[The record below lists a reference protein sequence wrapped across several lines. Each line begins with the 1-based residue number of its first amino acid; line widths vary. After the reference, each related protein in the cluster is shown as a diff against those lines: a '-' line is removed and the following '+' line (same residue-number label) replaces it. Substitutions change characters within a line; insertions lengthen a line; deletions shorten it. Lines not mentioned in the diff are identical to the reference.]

1 MPDSGKFKDLYLN
14 SALTYPCQGP
24 RPPPAGDV
32 GGRHYGRR
40 PGPRNDGGQRREEAA
55 ESAEAALAAHP
66 MIIDELGFVP
76 LSKASAEPAL
86 RGLQPALRAGFHPGH
101 HQLAIRRMDRGLRL
115 GAEDRGAGGPAH
127 PSRPHPGDERR
138 VLQAQAQQG
147 DRRTA
152 ATRRTGRRL
161 AHTCAVLS
169 RSQNSGYS
177 TCLRPQVIGQVVH
190 DSSAPVAQL
199 LGAIDRQER

>member
-1 MPDSGKFKDLYLN
+1 
-14 SALTYPCQGP
+14 
-24 RPPPAGDV
+24 
-32 GGRHYGRR
+32 
-40 PGPRNDGGQRREEAA
+40 
-55 ESAEAALAAHP
+55 

-169 RSQNSGYS
+169 RSQSVPTPPAIRPSVITPVVHGYS
-177 TCLRPQVIGQVVH
+177 A
-190 DSSAPVAQL
+190 APVVNVQRKATVL
-199 LGAIDRQER
+199 CVKRERRWDSRPSQFLPCC